1 MNCQVWQF
9 CRTCNRG
16 RSTQCWHGAHLMPN
30 PSNTRWCKERRGVR
44 QGGGSGSPLE
54 GMLVPAVQQD
64 QPQVLCSLLQS
75 LLKDSLGACRER
87 GVKLHS
93 GRERIWDLLFACV
106 LGAVQ
111 PSPCWGEGR
120 LWMHCTLCRSA
131 AFVILCFNCALSWTF
146 STNVFMENLRL
157 LCGSRGATISLPS
170 GGCFNK
176 LFFFV
181 KANVQLLYYFSGLF
195 LG

>member
-1 MNCQVWQF
+1 
-9 CRTCNRG
+9 
-16 RSTQCWHGAHLMPN
+16 MPN
-30 PSNTRWCKERRGVR
+30 PWNTRWCKERMGVW

-75 LLKDSLGACRER
+75 LLKGSLRACRER
-87 GVKLHS
+87 GEKLHS
-93 GRERIWDLLFACV
+93 GGERIWDLLSDCV
-106 LGAVQ
+106 LGAAQ
-111 PSPCWGEGR
+111 PSSCWGEGR
-120 LWMHCTLCRSA
+120 LLMMPCILCRST
-131 AFVILCFNCALSWTF
+131 AFVIQCFNCALSWTF

-181 KANVQLLYYFSGLF
+181 KANVQLLYYFSGTVFKLA
-195 LG
+195 